1 MARMIRKQIYIEQ
14 EQENILKKR
23 ARVLRKAESEL
34 VREGINMI
42 LLRQYA
48 LKDSNA
54 WEKERMFIQSL
65 IEKGPAK
72 GKRQWT
78 REDLYDR
85 KISGRH

>member
-54 WEKERMFIQSL
+54 WKKERMFIQSL
-65 IEKGPAK
+65 IEKDPAK

-85 KISGRH
+85 KISCRH